1 MSDRQAA
8 FEALLEPVL
17 GPAYGLALSLTGDP
31 SDAED
36 LVQEA
41 ALLAFRGFHTF
52 ELGTNFRAWFM
63 RIVTNAYLGR
73 KRTEKRRPTP
83 VEIDDVPDHF
93 LYLRSRETGVAGVA
107 EDPVEELLRGVDVD
121 EIETAIQKL
130 PREFRGVAALYF
142 GQEFTYPEIS
152 ELLDIPVGTVRS
164 RLHRARKLLQKE
176 LWEMAVEEGIIRPRE
191 EDR

>member
-1 MSDRQAA
+1 
-8 FEALLEPVL
+8 
-17 GPAYGLALSLTGDP
+17 
-31 SDAED
+31 
-36 LVQEA
+36 
-41 ALLAFRGFHTF
+41 
-52 ELGTNFRAWFM
+52 M

-93 LYLRSRETGVAGVA
+93 LYLRSRETGAAGVA
-107 EDPVEELLRGVDVD
+107 EDPVEEFLRGVDVA
-121 EIETAIQKL
+121 EIEAAIQNL
-130 PREFRGVAALYF
+130 PAEFRGVAALYF

-176 LWEMAVEEGIIRPRE
+176 LWDMAVEEGIIHPGE

>member
-93 LYLRSRETGVAGVA
+93 LYLRLAG
-107 EDPVEELLRGVDVD
+107 
-121 EIETAIQKL
+121 
-130 PREFRGVAALYF
+130 
-142 GQEFTYPEIS
+142 GQ
-152 ELLDIPVGTVRS
+152 D
-164 RLHRARKLLQKE
+164 HR
-176 LWEMAVEEGIIRPRE
+176 
-191 EDR
+191 DCH